1 MSYTPTQWA
10 TGDTVTAE
18 KLNKM
23 ENGIAAA
30 TKLVI
35 NYPYASITTVGS
47 VTIDTG
53 LTPEDLCG
61 AIIKSSA
68 GNVYIVTHVS
78 KDYNLFGPDLG
89 MNTSYKY
96 DPSTGVLSVTSYG
109 GGGN

>member
-10 TGDTVTAE
+10 TGDTVTAD

-35 NYPYASITTVGS
+35 NYPYASIVTVGS

-61 AIIKSSA
+61 AIIKLSG
-68 GNVYIVTHVS
+68 GNVYIITHVTN
-78 KDYNLFGPDLG
+78 DYSLYGPNLS
-89 MNTSYKY
+89 MSYNYKY
-96 DPSTGVLSVTSYG
+96 YPLTGVFSVTTG
-109 GGGN
+109 GGGND